1 VACIVPKERIGV
13 KMLSSTAAPAGFTR
27 SSLVPRGIGIVGCL
41 AVAVIH
47 IVDQGG
53 LPGSKGPEYIHG
65 ISPRYTFLILGIP
78 PLAMLRFPGERDKSS
93 NLQTDYGE
101 ELL

>member
-1 VACIVPKERIGV
+1 
-13 KMLSSTAAPAGFTR
+13 MLSSTAAPAGFTR

-53 LPGSKGPEYIHG
+53 LPESKVLNTFSVCITPSKGLVL
-65 ISPRYTFLILGIP
+65 S
-78 PLAMLRFPGERDKSS
+78 
-93 NLQTDYGE
+93 LQPCC
-101 ELL
+101 